1 MLELFVGSTLSV
13 QPDIPCGSR
22 LTPSSRPT
30 VVRESSWSYKVP
42 QGQVGTIAIPMQRR
56 CGAMIK

>member
-1 MLELFVGSTLSV
+1 MLELFAGSTLSV

-22 LTPSSRPT
+22 LTPSST
-30 VVRESSWSYKVP
+30 LVRESSWSYKVP

-56 CGAMIK
+56 SGAMIK